1 MIYVT
6 MEANRAVSASTEY
19 PKEEGGRFPAN
30 VQNRNDW
37 KTLARAEE
45 VAAQLTEATG
55 TLYIATDAGPNV
67 SPRFDVID
75 APVVGAKVSKAFN
88 GDYYP
93 EGEIVKV
100 SASLKRVETSTGVVF
115 FRRGKSGAWV
125 EGGTWSM
132 VQGHIER
139 RNREF

>member
-1 MIYVT
+1 MLYVKI
-6 MEANRAVSASTEY
+6 ENDKAVAAQTEY
-19 PKEEGGRFPAN
+19 PKEQDGRFNASF
-30 VQNRNDW
+30 QNRNDW
-37 KTLARAEE
+37 KTLARATD

-55 TLYIATDAGPNV
+55 TLYIATDAGPHC

-93 EGEIVKV
+93 EGEIKSV
-100 SASLKRVETSTGVVF
+100 SKSLKVVITTTGVRF
-115 FRRGKSGAWV
+115 TRRGNTGAWV

-132 VQGHIER
+132 VQGHQDR